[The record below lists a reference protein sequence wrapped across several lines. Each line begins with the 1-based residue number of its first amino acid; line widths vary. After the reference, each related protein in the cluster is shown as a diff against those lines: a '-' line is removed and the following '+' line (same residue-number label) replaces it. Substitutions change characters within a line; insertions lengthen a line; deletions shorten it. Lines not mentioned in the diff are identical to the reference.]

1 MRINYN
7 IIKRKNNCMY
17 EYFQHIIL
25 CRLFAAFAKSYWL
38 IKKLRGRCIVWR
50 CSYVHYCL
58 TQQTFWTIMWLF
70 FFSFQKSTVYH
81 CNKCRLQFL
90 FTKDKVEH
98 KINHHRTFRKPSEL
112 EGLQPGTK
120 VKFVCWFES
129 KVQPLQKYI
138 LLYMSSVYF

>member
-1 MRINYN
+1 MHCL
-7 IIKRKNNCMY
+7 KVLLCPLLLDSTD
-17 EYFQHIIL
+17 IL
-25 CRLFAAFAKSYWL
+25 NHHVTL
-38 IKKLRGRCIVWR
+38 
-50 CSYVHYCL
+50 
-58 TQQTFWTIMWLF
+58 